1 MSNLRETQHKRV
13 VMLAASTIVF
23 CLFSL
28 WQLSSRIFEVGYSAG
43 FEFTN
48 REIYLF
54 SSCTLIFMTV
64 IVLLVRSFQDNAA
77 IRYFEY
83 HDKQTG
89 LPNRANVI
97 QTLNRHMREGDSNGL
112 FVMIDLGRLKSI
124 NNSMGSEVGDQ
135 VLAAYGNRLSYFF
148 ESPNMVFKLHAG
160 TFGIFLPEV
169 GTERIA
175 RELGME
181 LQKAVAIPVEVDGR
195 ALFLSLDLGGCFLRD
210 CDNGAGQVLQRAE
223 LALIDAKKRDSK
235 ELNVFS
241 REMAA
246 KIRQQSMLE
255 TDLHEVLEREGL
267 EPYFQP
273 LVAEDGKTMIGV
285 EALARWF
292 HPNQGYIP
300 PVSFVPVAEEL
311 NLTEKLG
318 RQIML
323 KACKCIKPLGNL
335 KLSVNVSPK
344 DLLRPGFVAEIQYV
358 LFETGMPP
366 ERLEIEITESI
377 FISAT
382 DEIAD
387 TIRRI
392 QSLGVSVALD
402 DFGTGYSGLSY
413 LDKFRVDRIK
423 VDSSF
428 VAEIET
434 SQGARSMISTIISMA
449 CERGYDVTV
458 EGIENEVQFEFLRK
472 FPGLVY
478 QGYYFGRPQQFSDLL
493 DNPMLTE
500 SDIAAFRKDSEEE
513 QEKLRKVA

>member
-1 MSNLRETQHKRV
+1 
-13 VMLAASTIVF
+13 
-23 CLFSL
+23 
-28 WQLSSRIFEVGYSAG
+28 
-43 FEFTN
+43 
-48 REIYLF
+48 
-54 SSCTLIFMTV
+54 
-64 IVLLVRSFQDNAA
+64 
-77 IRYFEY
+77 
-83 HDKQTG
+83 
-89 LPNRANVI
+89 
-97 QTLNRHMREGDSNGL
+97 
-112 FVMIDLGRLKSI
+112 
-124 NNSMGSEVGDQ
+124 
-135 VLAAYGNRLSYFF
+135 
-148 ESPNMVFKLHAG
+148 
-160 TFGIFLPEV
+160 
-169 GTERIA
+169 
-175 RELGME
+175 ME

-292 HPNQGYIP
+292 HPSQGYIP

-323 KACKCIKPLGNL
+323 KACRCIKPLGNL
-335 KLSVNVSPK
+335 KVSVNVSPK

-366 ERLEIEITESI
+366 SRLEIEITESI

-382 DEIAD
+382 DEIAE

-449 CERGYDVTV
+449 RERGYNITV
-458 EGIENEVQFEFLRK
+458 EGIENEAQYEFLRK

-493 DNPMLTE
+493 DNPMLAE
-500 SDIAAFRKDSEEE
+500 SDIDAFRKDSEDE
-513 QEKLRKVA
+513 QAKLREVA